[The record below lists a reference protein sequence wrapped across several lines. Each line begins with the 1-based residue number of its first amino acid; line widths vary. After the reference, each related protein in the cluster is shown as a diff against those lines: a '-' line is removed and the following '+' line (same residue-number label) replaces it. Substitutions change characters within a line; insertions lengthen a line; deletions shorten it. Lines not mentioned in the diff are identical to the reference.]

1 MFSCCFFVL
10 FNLQSQWKSRGEQRQ
25 FLCLPRSAHKARP
38 TALSAEAER
47 RQTSIS
53 IHYNREAFISFIKKT
68 KRNETKRRRRRNE
81 GECICVCERIRRN
94 WESSLAAK
102 ELSTSLRY
110 FCQRE
115 RERAKFAWR
124 TYLWRT
130 YLYLYGCDVEYAI
143 YLFCIPQ
150 ILRPIVTRRALQTS
164 IHPHPLPLLGK
175 FRLIYAT
182 DPHRHPISI
191 YSRNSITRTSI
202 GENFEL

>member
-81 GECICVCERIRRN
+81 GECICVCESEFAATERARSRRKS
-94 WESSLAAK
+94 WAQVWDTFASE
-102 ELSTSLRY
+102 
-110 FCQRE
+110 RE
-115 RERAKFAWR
+115 RERNLHGERICGERICICMGAMWNMPFIYFVFHR
-124 TYLWRT
+124 Y
-130 YLYLYGCDVEYAI
+130 YA
-143 YLFCIPQ
+143 P
-150 ILRPIVTRRALQTS
+150 
-164 IHPHPLPLLGK
+164 
-175 FRLIYAT
+175 
-182 DPHRHPISI
+182 
-191 YSRNSITRTSI
+191 
-202 GENFEL
+202 